1 MNFTIEDIRKAARTI
16 ATAVPPTPTVH
27 SAALSATLGT
37 SIYLKLESLHRTG
50 SFKERGALNRLSALT
65 PAESSAGV
73 IACSAGNH
81 AQGVA
86 YHAGMLG
93 IPATIVMPKHT
104 PFTKIERTRNYG
116 AEVLLYGKDLS
127 EAMEHC
133 FKLAKEKGLLF
144 VSPYDDPLIMA
155 GQGTIALEMLEA
167 EPDLDVLVVPVGGG
181 GMISGVAV
189 AAKAI
194 KPSIEIVGVQ
204 TEFCPSVKAMID
216 GSPLPHNRA
225 QTVAEGI
232 AVKSPSKTAIEI
244 IKSHVDRVEL
254 VSEPLIEQAIYLLL
268 SSGKIVAEGAAAVT
282 AAEVLKSPERYKGK
296 KTGLII
302 SGGNIDSRI
311 LASILERALVRN
323 GMIVHLMIEIPDQPG
338 VLAQVSRLIGD
349 ANANIIEVFHQRLL
363 QKMPLK
369 NVELEVVIETQ
380 DRHHAG
386 QVVAALEA
394 AGFATSMMTA

>member
-1 MNFTIEDIRKAARTI
+1 MTLSIEDIRKAAQKI
-16 ATAVPPTPTVH
+16 AAAVPPTPTVH
-27 SAALSATLGT
+27 SASLSAALET
-37 SIYLKLESLHRTG
+37 SVYLKLESLNRTG
-50 SFKERGALNRLSALT
+50 SFKERGALNRLCALSQEE
-65 PAESSAGV
+65 ARSGV

-86 YHAGMLG
+86 YHAGMLA

-104 PFTKIERTRNYG
+104 PFTKIERTRSHG
-116 AEVLLYGKDLS
+116 AQVLLHGNDLS
-127 EAMEHC
+127 EAMDHC
-133 FKLAKEKGLLF
+133 LMLAKERNLVF
-144 VSPYDDPLIMA
+144 ISPYDDPLVMA
-155 GQGTIALEMLEA
+155 GQGTVALEILEA
-167 EPDLDVLVVPVGGG
+167 VPDLDALVVPVGGG
-181 GMISGVAV
+181 GLISGIAI
-189 AAKAI
+189 AAKAL
-194 KPSIEIVGVQ
+194 KPDIEIIGVQ

-232 AVKSPSKTAIEI
+232 AVKTPSKTAIEI
-244 IKSHVDRVEL
+244 IKSHVSRIEI

-268 SSGKIVAEGAAAVT
+268 SIGKIVAEGAAAVT
-282 AAEVLKSPERYKGK
+282 VAEILKSPERYKGK
-296 KTGLII
+296 KTGLVI

-323 GMIVHLMIEIPDQPG
+323 GKIVHLKIEIPDQPG

-369 NVELEVVIETQ
+369 NVELELVVETQ
-380 DRHHAG
+380 DRHHAD
-386 QVVAALEA
+386 QVVAALED
-394 AGFATSMMTA
+394 AGFSTSLMTP